1 MMRKL
6 AIAAIA
12 LFAGV
17 YFAVPAIL
25 DGIEA
30 RQMQSWATT
39 PATIQSW
46 DTRFN
51 PLTFGNRNRIAT
63 IVYTYDYNG
72 QTYTGNGLSPSPQR
86 YNETYSWT
94 VRASRDYPI
103 GSTQPVYVDPNDP
116 ARSYLETVDSLDVL
130 LPLVIG
136 AGMLLFGFAV
146 LIRTLRD

>member
-1 MMRKL
+1 MQKL
-6 AIAAIA
+6 IIASIA

-39 PATIQSW
+39 TAIIQSW
-46 DTRFN
+46 DTQFS
-51 PLTFGNRNRIAT
+51 PPIFGSRNRVAT

-72 QTYTGNGLSPSPQR
+72 QPYTGDGLSPVPQR
-86 YNETYSWT
+86 YRQTSSWT
-94 VRASRDYPI
+94 ERASRDYPI
-103 GSTQPVYVDPNDP
+103 GSAQTVYLDPNDP
-116 ARSYLETVDSLDVL
+116 AQSYLQPVDPLEVV
-130 LPLVIG
+130 LPLVAG